1 MPSNKLKEFF
11 LAVLI
16 TVVFTLLTLLPAAA
30 LSILCAAAVT
40 ALLGYSATRFHYG
53 FVAFQAFVICAV
65 YVLFQKSLSG
75 ALITSLPVIL
85 CGLTLGIC
93 YNVKLSVF
101 KLLSIFTSVY
111 VLNIAVNIKLAGMAS
126 TGQNIFEEA
135 IASVGQVYK
144 ESLTAMYGS
153 QLSGTEINNVVSELT
168 STLLRFTPSFIVIAC
183 ICFALLSYYLFKRI
197 LKIRKSDLS
206 MFASFSEWRADK
218 VISITYFVLLALYFV
233 VPAGNFLSDTLL
245 NMVTVMT
252 FVFFVL
258 GLSFLEYKLKNRIEK
273 SGVRK
278 LVLVGIS
285 LSAFV
290 LMGLPFLALAICGA
304 LDGCFDFRHRK
315 KIIR

>member
-1 MPSNKLKEFF
+1 
-11 LAVLI
+11 
-16 TVVFTLLTLLPAAA
+16 
-30 LSILCAAAVT
+30 
-40 ALLGYSATRFHYG
+40 
-53 FVAFQAFVICAV
+53 
-65 YVLFQKSLSG
+65 
-75 ALITSLPVIL
+75 
-85 CGLTLGIC
+85 
-93 YNVKLSVF
+93 
-101 KLLSIFTSVY
+101 
-111 VLNIAVNIKLAGMAS
+111 
-126 TGQNIFEEA
+126 
-135 IASVGQVYK
+135 
-144 ESLTAMYGS
+144 
-153 QLSGTEINNVVSELT
+153 
-168 STLLRFTPSFIVIAC
+168 
-183 ICFALLSYYLFKRI
+183 
-197 LKIRKSDLS
+197 
-206 MFASFSEWRADK
+206 MFASFSDWRSDK

-233 VPAGNFLSDTLL
+233 VPTGNFLSDTLL